1 MDKSLTYINYTTYMQ
16 EAIIAALNT
25 QTFPNP
31 KVGAV
36 LVDKFGNIKST
47 GVHHGP
53 GTNHAEIEII
63 NNSVI
68 TEEDTLYVTL
78 EPCFH
83 TDSSPSC
90 CAELL
95 KTPIKNIVI
104 GDIDID
110 IRTNGK
116 SIELLKKNNVNISF
130 EKNAN
135 LFINPHYKNQKLSI
149 IKPTIIG
156 KIATSDNNF
165 IYENNSIDKYIT
177 NEISLSV
184 THYLRATVDG
194 ISIGKNTLITD
205 SPKLN
210 IRNSDVSNIT
220 PMKIV
225 FWGSDMNIEK
235 YIDIYHDFIF
245 LTSFNHSASNIYPL
259 LNGEFNL
266 NNIYSELNIN
276 SLLVEGGNYLHKF
289 LLNNLKYDNF
299 YWFKSSKKINN
310 GNPLSDPILNKL
322 NSEYKVINK
331 FPLKDNQLTT
341 YTYI

>member
-1 MDKSLTYINYTTYMQ
+1 MQ

-36 LVDKFGNIKST
+36 LVDKFGHIKST

-116 SIELLKKNNVNISF
+116 SIESVSYTHLTL
-130 EKNAN
+130 
-135 LFINPHYKNQKLSI
+135 
-149 IKPTIIG
+149 PT
-156 KIATSDNNF
+156 KA
-165 IYENNSIDKYIT
+165 
-177 NEISLSV
+177 
-184 THYLRATVDG
+184 
-194 ISIGKNTLITD
+194 
-205 SPKLN
+205 
-210 IRNSDVSNIT
+210 
-220 PMKIV
+220 
-225 FWGSDMNIEK
+225 
-235 YIDIYHDFIF
+235 
-245 LTSFNHSASNIYPL
+245 
-259 LNGEFNL
+259 
-266 NNIYSELNIN
+266 
-276 SLLVEGGNYLHKF
+276 
-289 LLNNLKYDNF
+289 
-299 YWFKSSKKINN
+299 
-310 GNPLSDPILNKL
+310 
-322 NSEYKVINK
+322 
-331 FPLKDNQLTT
+331 
-341 YTYI
+341 